1 MSFARPFLTA
11 SLLCL
16 TAGSAHAQVVIL
28 RSAGQTIEPLGLV
41 PVASRDAVRTLT
53 SLGAVQ
59 VGFVYDYDALYS
71 VKVWA
76 SSGKY
81 CLFMDQQYW
90 VISREEAARFL
101 GAPSVDPPWA
111 YRFPPGLIAL
121 WVGGIVV
128 LLFGRFGGRWA
139 SALEKRFPARSDD

>member
-1 MSFARPFLTA
+1 MSRAFVVA
-11 SLLCL
+11 SVLCL
-16 TAGSAHAQVVIL
+16 TASTAHAQVVIL
-28 RSAGQTIEPLGLV
+28 RSSGQAIEPLGVV

-59 VGFVYDYDALYS
+59 VGFIYDYDALYS

-76 SSGKY
+76 SSGRY

-90 VISREEAARFL
+90 VISREEAAHFL
-101 GAPSVDPPWA
+101 GVPSVDPPWA

-121 WVGGIVV
+121 WVGGLVV
-128 LLFGRFGGRWA
+128 LLFALFGGRMA
-139 SALEKRFPARSDD
+139 SALEKRFPPRADD